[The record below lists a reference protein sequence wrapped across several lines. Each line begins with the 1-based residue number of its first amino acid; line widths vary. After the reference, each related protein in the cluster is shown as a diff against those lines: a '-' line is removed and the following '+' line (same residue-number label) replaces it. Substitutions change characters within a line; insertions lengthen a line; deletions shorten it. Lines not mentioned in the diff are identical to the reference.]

1 MTLRRLVA
9 RIILLLAGTIAIVSF
24 FGELR
29 RTSGFAQML
38 TILLLWFVVL
48 DLVTY
53 LRDRAKPASERS
65 G

>member
-53 LRDRAKPASERS
+53 IRDRAKPASERS

>member
-9 RIILLLAGTIAIVSF
+9 RIILMLAGTIAIVSF

-53 LRDRAKPASERS
+53 FRDRAKPASDRS
-65 G
+65 S